1 MTQDDCPS
9 PTMTE
14 SEGVSTI
21 EQYSGNNK
29 SALFGKLIP
38 DLLRKPTIIIFGPCK
53 LDAFIILNLFA
64 SLVSGWGL
72 CSAVLS
78 YQPVECDNCEIGQSN
93 YGNGP

>member
-29 SALFGKLIP
+29 SALFGKFIP
-38 DLLRKPTIIIFGPCK
+38 DLLRKPTIIILSSLQIGCIYYIEFVR
-53 LDAFIILNLFA
+53 FA
-64 SLVSGWGL
+64 GEWVGIVQ
-72 CSAVLS
+72 CCPVL
-78 YQPVECDNCEIGQSN
+78 PARGMW
-93 YGNGP
+93 